1 MTSILTRLRLVPAPA
16 AARAVDTRPAQ
27 VTLEALFGRFGPM
40 ILRQA
45 RRILRSHEDARDVL
59 QDVFVR
65 LIDLDPSRWDGPEVS
80 AFLYRIT
87 FNLCL
92 NRLRH
97 ARRGVPLAEAF
108 VEELAAPFADGD
120 RARALDVA
128 RLLTEADEREALA
141 AICVWVEGMS
151 HPEAA
156 EVVGCSERTIR
167 NLLARFEHAARERL
181 AVHREDHR

>member
-1 MTSILTRLRLVPAPA
+1 VTSILTRLRLVAVPAESREVG
-16 AARAVDTRPAQ
+16 ARRADA
-27 VTLEALFGRFGPM
+27 TLEALFARFGPM

-45 RRILRSHEDARDVL
+45 RRILGCHEDARDVL

-65 LIDLDPSRWDGPEVS
+65 LMALDPSRLEGPEVS

-92 NRLRH
+92 NRLRRSRQ
-97 ARRGVPLAEAF
+97 AVPLAEELTA
-108 VEELAAPFADGD
+108 ELAAPFADGD
-120 RARALDVA
+120 RARALDVG

-156 EVVGCSERTIR
+156 QVVGCSERTIR
-167 NLLARFEHAARERL
+167 NLLARFEHSARERL